1 MAEPQGSLDVGGK
14 EEVLHD
20 QTLGTAALDDLQ
32 ELGVNEMK
40 SLGEGDAGASNGSVF
55 DELVGLAIRVDCSV
69 AGGGS
74 ARVDTEDSQNTRR
87 GSISVGR
94 QGGFH
99 LFFLDVEVGPDVL
112 QIFVVLQDLHEP

>member
-1 MAEPQGSLDVGGK
+1 
-14 EEVLHD
+14 
-20 QTLGTAALDDLQ
+20 
-32 ELGVNEMK
+32 VNEMK

-55 DELVGLAIRVDCSV
+55 DERVGLAIRVDCSV

-74 ARVDTEDSQNTRR
+74 ARVDTEDSQDTRR